1 MLAFFKH
8 NNSSVATVCSFRYI
22 GDNLICL
29 NIDPFRLPEWP
40 TIQDIPLLIGLDQTS
55 VITTALT
62 TLATIRKGLG
72 KVCFKKILTTHKS
85 IFINIFG

>member
-1 MLAFFKH
+1 MLAFSKH

-72 KVCFKKILTTHKS
+72 TLLHT
-85 IFINIFG
+85 